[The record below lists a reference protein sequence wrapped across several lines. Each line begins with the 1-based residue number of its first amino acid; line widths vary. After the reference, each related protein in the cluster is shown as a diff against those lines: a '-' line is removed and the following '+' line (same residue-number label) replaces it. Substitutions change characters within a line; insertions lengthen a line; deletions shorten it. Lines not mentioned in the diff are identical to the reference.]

1 MYDGLPP
8 RYKPRW
14 YSQAGYILDWEC
26 TVPSDA
32 LYLTSRKKRDGT
44 ESCGTLLPLGRA
56 WQMKF
61 SRNREWTKLNTLS
74 GLYLNEGGTQTTAMP
89 RHKRFDWVRKKNP
102 VQQKHKVRARTFRHV
117 MGSFWVSIW
126 YQLNACARAR
136 GGGYICRYVMMQP
149 VAFPE
154 KKSPKKCPTTTTDHI
169 HASEQRSYSLRTS
182 ANEPDQKQ
190 YSESKLSRKKKPP
203 QPRVL
208 LVRSKRRER
217 GYIAEDEGGGKDQN
231 TMLLSPYKPN
241 YNR

>member
-1 MYDGLPP
+1 MYCTF
-8 RYKPRW
+8 R
-14 YSQAGYILDWEC
+14 GYIPHKPQE
-26 TVPSDA
+26 A
-32 LYLTSRKKRDGT
+32 RRT

-89 RHKRFDWVRKKNP
+89 RHKTLRLSAEEKKT
-102 VQQKHKVRARTFRHV
+102 VQQNHKVKARTFRYV

-136 GGGYICRYVMMQP
+136 GGVYMPICDDAAGRLSR
-149 VAFPE
+149 

-190 YSESKLSRKKKPP
+190 YSESKLSRPKKKPNLACYWFA
-203 QPRVL
+203 PR
-208 LVRSKRRER
+208 
-217 GYIAEDEGGGKDQN
+217 GGKGDISWMKGEGKIK
-231 TMLLSPYKPN
+231 TP
-241 YNR
+241 RC